1 MIIAIAGLKGGAGK
15 STTAI
20 SMACELAARG
30 RSVLLVDADPQG
42 TASTWAAVAT
52 EAGRTVPTTIAMGE
66 TMHRDGQLAKVAA
79 PFDHVVIDT
88 PPRFDKI
95 QRSALVVSDVV
106 VLPCGPSAADAW
118 ALASTV
124 ELIEEAKIVRPKL
137 KAAILLTRVQQGTT
151 LGKGAR
157 DVVTEGGLPVLAA
170 TMGYRVAF
178 QEALAAGL
186 GPTTYA
192 PTSDAAREVREVVD
206 ELLAFARGGAKLR
219 AIGGGRA

>member
-15 STTAI
+15 STTSIA
-20 SMACELAARG
+20 AVCELAERG
-30 RSVLLVDADPQG
+30 RNVLLVDADPQG
-42 TASTWAAVAT
+42 TASTWAAVGA
-52 EAGRTVPTTIAMGE
+52 EAGRLVPTTIAMGE

-79 PFDHVVIDT
+79 PFDDVVIDT

-95 QRSALVVSDVV
+95 QRSALVVADVV

-118 ALASTV
+118 SLASTV
-124 ELIEEAKIVRPKL
+124 ELIEEARIVRPKL
-137 KAAILLTRVQQGTT
+137 KAAVLLTRVQQSTT

-157 DVVTEGGLPVLAA
+157 EVVMEGGLPVLSA
-170 TMGYRVAF
+170 TLGYRVAF

-192 PTSDAAREVREVVD
+192 PTSDAASEVRAFID

-219 AIGGGRA
+219 AVGGRR

>member
-1 MIIAIAGLKGGAGK
+1 MILAIAGLKGGAGK

-20 SMACELAARG
+20 ALACELVSRG

-42 TASTWAAVAT
+42 TASTWAAVAA
-52 EAGRTVPTTIAMGE
+52 EAGRSAPTTIAMGA

-79 PFDHVVIDT
+79 TFDHAIIDC
-88 PPRFDKI
+88 PPRIDAV
-95 QRSALVVSDVV
+95 QRSAIIVADAVL
-106 VLPCGPSAADAW
+106 LPCGPSAADAW

-124 ELIEEAKIVRPKL
+124 ELIEEARTVRPAL
-137 KAAILLTRVQQGTT
+137 RAAVLLTRVQTSTT

-157 DVVTEGGLPVLAA
+157 DVVSESGLPVLAA
-170 TMGYRVAF
+170 TLGYRVAY

-192 PTSDAAREVREVVD
+192 PTSEAADEVRALVD
-206 ELLAFARGGAKLR
+206 ELLAFAKGSKLR
-219 AIGGGRA
+219 AVAGGRR